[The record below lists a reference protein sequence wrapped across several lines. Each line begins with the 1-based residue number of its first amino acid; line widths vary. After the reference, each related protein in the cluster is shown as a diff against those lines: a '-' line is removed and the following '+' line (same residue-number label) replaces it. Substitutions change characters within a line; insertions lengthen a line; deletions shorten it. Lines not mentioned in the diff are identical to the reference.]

1 MRSPVVALRPCN
13 FMGYSDPHAMNYGT
27 LPSRFLNAVDSLPNP
42 RAQMSRGADRWTSI
56 SSQELLRR
64 VAGLSAALVELGVK
78 PGDRVC
84 LFAANRPE
92 WHTADFA
99 ITGAGGVTVPIYF
112 KESTER
118 MSYILNHSGAKVI
131 FVAGAEQLQKLLAIR
146 PRLPD
151 LEHVIVADGA
161 VEPPPE
167 CLRYETLIASAGGSE
182 VASYRMR
189 ASQVLPGQLA
199 SIIYTSG
206 TTGEPKG
213 VMLTHSNFCSNVTD
227 SHSAMELKVGV
238 DIALS
243 FLPLAHVYGRTLDYV
258 YVFQGV
264 TIAYVEAVELVAQAL
279 LELRPTVMGAVP
291 RVFEKIYVRIM
302 EQGSQNTGIKRK
314 IFDWAMEVAKR
325 SWCWRSGEGNAS
337 LGVKLQWAI
346 ADKLVYSKIRAG
358 TGGRLR
364 MVFSG
369 GAPLA
374 KELAEFFWAVGV
386 PIYQGYGLTET
397 SPVLTTNYPANRT
410 GSAGRPIRNVELR
423 IAEDGEILAKGPCI
437 MQGYYKSSDATR
449 EVLTEDGWFRT
460 GDIGYLDKDNYL
472 FITDRKKDLIKTAA
486 GKFVAPQPIENSLKT
501 SPFILNA
508 AVVGD
513 RRKFIAALIVPNA
526 TTVSS
531 KAATQGIKFASSA
544 EMVAHPWVRSLIDS
558 EVKRLTANLAQYETI
573 KRFALLPGD
582 FTFDNGALTY
592 TLKLKRRVV
601 EQQYREVIEQL
612 YAEFAEPRPIFQE

>member
-1 MRSPVVALRPCN
+1 
-13 FMGYSDPHAMNYGT
+13 MNYGT
-27 LPSRFLNAVDSLPNP
+27 LPSRFLNAIDSLPNP
-42 RAQMSRGADRWTSI
+42 RAQMFRESDRWTSI
-56 SSQELLRR
+56 SSGELLRR
-64 VAGLSAALVELGVK
+64 VAGLSSALVELGVK
-78 PGDRVC
+78 PGDCVC
-84 LFAANRPE
+84 LFCANRPE

-112 KESTER
+112 KESPER
-118 MSYILNHSGAKVI
+118 MAYILNHSGAKVI

-146 PRLPD
+146 ARLPE

-161 VEPPPE
+161 PEPPPE

-182 VASYRMR
+182 IASYRMR

-227 SHSAMELKVGV
+227 SHSAMELRAGV

-258 YVFQGV
+258 YVFQGA
-264 TIAYVEAVELVAQAL
+264 TIAYVEAVDLVAKAL
-279 LELRPTVMGAVP
+279 LELHPTVMGAVP

-302 EQGSQNTGIKRK
+302 EQGSQSTGVKRK

-325 SWCWRSGEGNAS
+325 SWSWRSGEKNVALS
-337 LGVKLQWAI
+337 VKLQWAI
-346 ADKLVYSKIRAG
+346 ADRLVYSKIRAG

-364 MVFSG
+364 LVFSG
-369 GAPLA
+369 GAPLS
-374 KELAEFFWAVGV
+374 KDLAEFFWAVGI

-397 SPVLTTNYPANRT
+397 SPVLTTNFPVNRT

-486 GKFVAPQPIENSLKT
+486 GKFVAPQPIENALKT

-508 AVVGD
+508 AVIGD
-513 RRKFIAALIVPNA
+513 RRKFIVALIVPNA
-526 TTVSS
+526 TTVSG
-531 KAATQGIKFASSA
+531 KAAEQGIKFASSA

-558 EVKRLTANLAQYETI
+558 EVKRLTANLAQYEMI

-601 EQQYREVIEQL
+601 EQQYCDVIEQL